1 MYLVCGGS
9 NNIALSFWSPWIGL
23 DQDEDDLS
31 CLGCR
36 RIVRQ
41 ESFVGV
47 CGASSRIA
55 LLAGGACSS
64 LGSLVAGGASS
75 RRRHRRELAVSLA
88 ATMVL

>member
-1 MYLVCGGS
+1 MEDQTILRC
-9 NNIALSFWSPWIGL
+9 LSGVPGL